1 MARVTLILPP
11 GLPGTTPNH
20 EGASGLGTVAFGA
33 DGFRYPPHT
42 LATVAATLREAGH
55 IVTVCDA
62 VALEYDIARC
72 VGDVLAGQ
80 PDIIGVF
87 VSWATRETDQR
98 FIAALREGADHSVP
112 IIPLGISIRLMGD
125 YLGAADHLLYGEPE
139 LSFPIL
145 CDRVM
150 SKKGLLARVVSPAD
164 LAAPGYDAQGLL
176 ENLDALPYPAWD
188 LLPVGHYSHLTIL
201 SSRGCEEACSWC
213 PYVVAQGRRFRA
225 CSPSRVVAELRELV
239 QRYRPRR
246 IVFRDP
252 AFAQDAD
259 RVESICRRILADPT
273 FRPGKNLVW
282 ECESH
287 PQHFDRPLLHLMS
300 LAGCVGIKVGLETV
314 EADVLSREGRTRQDA
329 EGYLAHVSELARA
342 CAHEDIALR
351 LFLLVGLPNQ
361 TLAGAQET
369 AAFVRSLRP
378 ASVSVKALEH
388 YPELRLSA
396 APTLSQTEIEA
407 QMALLSVQAPLQRH
421 RPSRLR
427 DAYWELERFLWRKF
441 ASSAW
446 GARRCR
452 LW

>member
-1 MARVTLILPP
+1 MAHVTLILPP

-20 EGASGLGTVAFGA
+20 EGASGLGAVAFGV

-42 LATVAATLREAGH
+42 LATVAATLREAGYM
-55 IVTVCDA
+55 VTVCDA
-62 VALEYDIARC
+62 VALEYDIAHC
-72 VGDVLAGQ
+72 VRDVLAGQ

-98 FIAALREGADHSVP
+98 FIAALREGATRSVP
-112 IIPLGISIRLMGD
+112 IIALGISVRLMPAYLDAAD
-125 YLGAADHLLYGEPE
+125 YLLSGEPE

-145 CDRVM
+145 CDHVTG
-150 SKKGLLARVVSPAD
+150 KKGSLPRVVSPAD
-164 LAAPGYDAQGLL
+164 LAVPGYGAQGLI
-176 ENLDALPYPAWD
+176 ENLDILPNPAWD
-188 LLPVGHYSHLTIL
+188 LLPIEHYSHLTVL

-225 CSPSRVVAELRELV
+225 CSPARVAAELRELV

-252 AFAQDAD
+252 AFAHDPD
-259 RVESICRRILADPT
+259 RVESICRRILADST

-287 PQHFDRPLLHLMS
+287 PEHFDRPLLHLMS
-300 LAGCVGIKVGLETV
+300 LAGCMGIKVGLETV
-314 EADVLSREGRTRQDA
+314 EADVLSREGRTRQNVK
-329 EGYLAHVSELARA
+329 GYLAHVSELAYA

-351 LFLLVGLPNQ
+351 LFLLVGLSNQ
-361 TLAGAQET
+361 TIAGAQET
-369 AAFVRSLRP
+369 AAFVRSLKP
-378 ASVSVKALEH
+378 ASVSVKVLEH

-396 APTLSQTEIEA
+396 APTLSQAEIEA
-407 QMALLSVQAPLQRH
+407 QMALLGAQAPFPQR